1 MSGAEALAA
10 HLGTGVTTVARAWEV
25 RRRDGRRFGFT
36 DHDLDL
42 SFDGLVF
49 RADTGMSAAAVQQG
63 TGLSV
68 DNSEAIG
75 ALSDA
80 SVTEAD
86 IAAGRFDGAEV
97 TAWLVNWADVS
108 ARKVLFRGS
117 LGEITRTGGA
127 FTAELR
133 GLTEWLNRPVGRVY
147 QAPCLAVLGDAA
159 CRVDTEASGM
169 WAEAVVTSVTAK
181 GGLGLSGASGFEA
194 QWFQR
199 GRLTVLDG
207 AAEGLWA
214 VIKRDVLFED
224 GAREVDLWEP
234 LRAAVAVGDRV
245 KLIVGCDKRFETCR
259 MKFDNVVNFQAF
271 PDIPQEEWV
280 MIHPT
285 ATRSRGGGSLR

>member
-1 MSGAEALAA
+1 MSGADALGA
-10 HLGTGVTTVARAWEV
+10 HLETGVTTVARAWEV
-25 RRRDGRRFGFT
+25 RRKDGRRFGFT
-36 DHDLDL
+36 DHDLEL
-42 SFDGLVF
+42 SFDDLVF
-49 RADTGMSAAAVQQG
+49 RADTGMSAAALQQG

-80 SVTEAD
+80 SVSEAD

-97 TAWLVNWADVS
+97 TAWLVNWTDVA

-117 LGEITRTGGA
+117 LGEITRSGGA

-147 QAPCLAVLGDAA
+147 QAPCLVVLGDAA
-159 CRVDTEASGM
+159 CGVDTEAAGM
-169 WAEAVVTSVTAK
+169 WAEAVVTGVTAK
-181 GGLGLSGASGFEA
+181 GGFVLSVASGFEA

-234 LRAAVAVGDRV
+234 LGGSVIAGDSV

-259 MKFDNVVNFQAF
+259 SKFDNLVNFQGF

-280 MIHPT
+280 LIHPT
-285 ATRSRGGGSLR
+285 AAQARSGGSLR